1 MTNLDFRTANRSA
14 IHYSQLGVLYD
25 KFGEAAQM
33 LQTSTQT
40 LLANGF
46 TPYAG
51 RKDILKTLGVRQVIN
66 ASPGM
71 HDLYTFHYEPRKGTG
86 YIGRISDEA
95 QGLNSFVDL
104 LEAKN
109 MSRSHVYCDTSITG
123 NCLFFAFYNRPKAGG
138 TAQSK

>member
-1 MTNLDFRTANRSA
+1 MANLNFRTANRSA
-14 IHYSQLGVLYD
+14 IHYSQLGNLYD

-33 LQTSTQT
+33 LQTQTQV

-46 TPYAG
+46 TPYVG
-51 RKDILKTLGVRQVIN
+51 RKNLLKDLGVRQVIN

-71 HDLYTFHYEPRKGTG
+71 HDLYTFHYDPSKGTG

-95 QGLNSFVDL
+95 AGLNSFVDL

-109 MSRSHVYCDTSITG
+109 MSKSHVYCDTSITG
-123 NCLFFAFYNRPKAGG
+123 NCLFFAFYNRPKTNG
-138 TAQSK
+138 TA